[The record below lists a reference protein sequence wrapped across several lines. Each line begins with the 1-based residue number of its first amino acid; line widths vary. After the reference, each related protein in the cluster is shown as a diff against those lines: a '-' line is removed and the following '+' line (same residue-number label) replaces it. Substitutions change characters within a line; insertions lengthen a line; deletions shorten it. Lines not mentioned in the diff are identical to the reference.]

1 MRMYRGGTERN
12 ATGCARRATVHRAV
26 DSLFASQTSLGMSLA
41 RSALLKASKSPW
53 LASQMTQR
61 AFARRAVK
69 RFMPGERLS
78 DALDA
83 AQGLVDAQIGTLIT
97 RLGETLTGERNTDE
111 VRDHYVSALGEIARR
126 SLPTLLSVKPTQL
139 GLDVSVAECVRQIGP
154 IAARAKEAGAMLWID
169 MEDSSY
175 VDRTLDVYE
184 ALKAQGYDIGLCLQ
198 AYLFR
203 TPKDLDRLLAIGPTI
218 RLVKG
223 AYAEPPEVAFARK
236 QDTDDQYVTLGE
248 TLLKAAV
255 TGAVLPVF
263 GTHDMRIVNHLV
275 TTAAALGLRPKQ
287 FEIHMLYGIRS
298 TEQRALAAKGHA
310 VRCLVSYGDN
320 WFPWYMRRL
329 AERPANIWFVVRSVF
344 M

>member
-1 MRMYRGGTERN
+1 
-12 ATGCARRATVHRAV
+12 
-26 DSLFASQTSLGMSLA
+26 MSLA

-97 RLGETLTGERNTDE
+97 RLGETLTGEPNTDE
-111 VRDHYVSALGEIARR
+111 VRDHYVSALGEITRR

-139 GLDVSVAECVRQIGP
+139 GLNVSVAECVRQMMP
-154 IAARAKEAGAMLWID
+154 IATRAKQAGAMLWVD

-175 VDRTLDVYE
+175 VDRTLDVYD
-184 ALKAQGYDIGLCLQ
+184 ALKAQGFDIGLCLQ

-203 TPKDLDRLLAIGPTI
+203 SPADLDRLLASKPAI

-223 AYAEPPEVAFARK
+223 AYAEPPDLAFRLK
-236 QDTDDQYVTLGE
+236 RDTDEQYVAMGE

-255 TGAVLPVF
+255 SGGALPVF
-263 GTHDMRIVNHLV
+263 GTHDMTIVNHLV
-275 TTAAALGLRPKQ
+275 AKGAALGLQPKQ

-298 TEQRALAAKGHA
+298 AEQRALAAQGHA
-310 VRCLVSYGDN
+310 VRCLVSYGNN

-329 AERPANIWFVVRSVF
+329 AERPANIWFVVRSTF